1 MNNFKPNCLDD
12 FLISHQQDRQTLEL
26 ILSGKLPFP
35 FQGKSGVI
43 FHGAWGTGKS
53 TLAKLMP
60 ELIEAAASVDYNLI
74 KNAGQLTPLTPSSVY
89 TELFRCGGGLSS
101 TSITQA
107 INKLNARL
115 PILHYTRHDYFV
127 FDEVDRLTVGA
138 QQSLRSV
145 MDLDRCMFFFS
156 TNYLEKLD
164 RGIINRCHLI
174 EMNQVSSPKAYIPL
188 AQKTLTSMG
197 VSQGVVSVTTV
208 EQLATQARGSLRD
221 FFDSVVREGLRNGGV
236 IPKADDGQKMETPT
250 A

>member
-12 FLISHQQDRQTLEL
+12 FLFSHHQDRETLEL

-107 INKLNARL
+107 INKLNERL

-145 MDLDRCMFFFS
+145 MDLKRCMYFFS

-174 EMNQVSSPKAYIPL
+174 EMNQISSPKAYIPL
-188 AQKTLTSMG
+188 AQKTLNSMG
-197 VSQGVVSVTTV
+197 VSHGVVSVTTV
-208 EQLATQARGSLRD
+208 EQLATQARGSLRE
-221 FFDSVVREGLRNGGV
+221 FFDSVVRVGLRNGGV
-236 IPKADDGQKMETPT
+236 IPKADDGQNMETPT